1 MSDLSTELDELIING
16 QVPDEAP
23 QDKIEQISDLLMGK
37 ELPAEEPTA
46 AEQTGDSETEEEAE
60 AAPEPEKD
68 ESGID
73 YAKEV
78 PLRDGTKVTLGEL
91 KDHYQDRQARILETQ
106 ERENAL
112 NTRMQELTDLAQY
125 VQLPPQQME
134 VIKARQEQYLTQQ
147 HQLMLQAMPE
157 LNDKAAFTKV
167 KQGIMGLA
175 SEYGVQDIVAQVSDH
190 RVVKL
195 LKDFVEL
202 RDSIKAAKD
211 NVKPLRSSEPK
222 AVNKPAGK
230 PDAAAQAALRAA
242 TTHKMGDQI
251 AAISALISPQR
262 KR

>member
-1 MSDLSTELDELIING
+1 MSDLISELDALVLDG

-37 ELPAEEPTA
+37 ALPAEEPTA
-46 AEQTGDSETEEEAE
+46 EVPTGDSETESEAQ
-60 AAPEPEKD
+60 PEPEAEVPD
-68 ESGID
+68 GID

-112 NTRMQELTDLAQY
+112 NTQMQELTDLAQY

-157 LNDKAAFTKV
+157 LNDKAAFTKA
-167 KQGIMGLA
+167 KQGIMSLA
-175 SEYGVQDIVAQVSDH
+175 SEYGVQDIVANVSDH

-251 AAISALISPQR
+251 AAISALITPQR